1 MILSSKP
8 KPVNFRIVLNN
19 TEITSI
25 ESLRD
30 NFDLERLVMNDQTQ
44 LISWLKRVDRI
55 KGDKIEANLS
65 TSGEVTNLTVIK
77 TLSILYDRDFDN
89 MVEYVDYLYENHY
102 EESKQNFIR
111 FVCKHGEWLREF
123 FPLDSIS
130 LEDEDSHLNDF
141 FKSIRNQ
148 EMTQETKRFMA
159 QLYYRAGDLQMSQ
172 EIDPPYWE
180 LKVDE
185 INAIKAISSGI
196 ELEQVNELINSNHL
210 SLMGVEFIFL
220 CSFGYSLL
228 NKNDSYVKS
237 ISELIDNKPV
247 FSSLRNRLGES
258 LGKIINKKK
267 GLDFEHL
274 LSQLGY
280 MSPNSHDPLFNEKLF
295 LSSLIVKNKRETLLN
310 EICEKNDYFPAQYLL
325 EEDDYESKELKK
337 RDESLYKRWFK
348 RILDYNLS
356 PRGID
361 GDIAIN
367 LVREEAIIAY
377 QFKQN
382 PSFMREQFC
391 DPQKLKTSN
400 EYDIVLQRRIQ
411 RLQNK
416 LTNRVLSDPPELSN
430 LEEKYVNFF
439 KQAYSIIMNLSS
451 CFVQQEYSTSLQY
464 STVGSELI
472 RKSDETDAV
481 FGQENLSIA
490 DLLIIIRHGKKSSVM
505 DIDKKLKENYSPLK
519 AIFQD
524 LNKTLSDN
532 DKRIL
537 DYNYLQNNALILDSN
552 WSLLNKCTDQIRI
565 DLIQKYLKRWIANFI
580 YYINPNPDQQ

>member
-44 LISWLKRVDRI
+44 LISWLKRIDRI
-55 KGDKIEANLS
+55 KGDKIETNLS
-65 TSGEVTNLTVIK
+65 TSGELTNQTIIK
-77 TLSILYDRDFDN
+77 TLSIIYDRDFDN

-123 FPLDSIS
+123 FPLDNFS
-130 LEDEDSHLNDF
+130 LEDSNLNDF
-141 FKSIRNQ
+141 FTSIRNQ

-159 QLYYRAGDLQMSQ
+159 QLYYRAGDLQKSQ
-172 EIDPPYWE
+172 EIDPSSWE
-180 LKVDE
+180 LKIDE
-185 INAIKAISSGI
+185 SNAIKAISSGT
-196 ELEQVNELINSNHL
+196 ELEQVDELINSNHL

-267 GLDFEHL
+267 GQDFEHL

-310 EICEKNDYFPAQYLL
+310 EICKKNDYFPAQYLL
-325 EEDDYESKELKK
+325 EEDGYESKELKK

-356 PRGID
+356 PQGID
-361 GDIAIN
+361 GDVAKK
-367 LVREEAIIAY
+367 LVREEVIIAY

-391 DPQKLKTSN
+391 DPQKLRASN
-400 EYDIVLQRRIQ
+400 EHNMVLQRRIQ

-430 LEEKYVNFF
+430 LEEEYVNFF

-451 CFVQQEYSTSLQY
+451 CFVQQEYSTSLIY

-481 FGQENLSIA
+481 FGQENLFIA

>member
-44 LISWLKRVDRI
+44 LISWLKRIDRI
-55 KGDKIEANLS
+55 KGDKIETNLS
-65 TSGEVTNLTVIK
+65 TSGELTNQTVIK
-77 TLSILYDRDFDN
+77 TLSIIYDRDFDN

-102 EESKQNFIR
+102 EESKHNFIR

-123 FPLDSIS
+123 FPLDNFS
-130 LEDEDSHLNDF
+130 LEDSNLNDF
-141 FKSIRNQ
+141 FTSIRNQ

-159 QLYYRAGDLQMSQ
+159 QLYYRAGDLQKSQ
-172 EIDPPYWE
+172 EIDPSSWE
-180 LKVDE
+180 LKIDE
-185 INAIKAISSGI
+185 SNAIKAISSGT
-196 ELEQVNELINSNHL
+196 ELEQVDELINSNHL

-325 EEDDYESKELKK
+325 EEDGYESKELKK

-361 GDIAIN
+361 GDVAKNI
-367 LVREEAIIAY
+367 VREEVIIAY
-377 QFKQN
+377 QFKQYPN
-382 PSFMREQFC
+382 FMKEQFC
-391 DPQKLKTSN
+391 DPKKLRASN
-400 EYDIVLQRRIQ
+400 EHDLVLQRRIQ

-416 LTNRVLSDPPELSN
+416 LTNHVLSTPPELSKQ
-430 LEEKYVNFF
+430 EEAYVNFF
-439 KQAYSIIMNLSS
+439 KQAYSIIINLSN
-451 CFVQQEYSTSLQY
+451 CFEKKDLSGNTLTFTPYATAIFNDFSESNDVLRQEKL
-464 STVGSELI
+464 
-472 RKSDETDAV
+472 
-481 FGQENLSIA
+481 FIA
-490 DLLIIIRHGKKSSVM
+490 FLFYIIRYGRRHHKTTKENELRDNYIPM
-505 DIDKKLKENYSPLK
+505 KALFDDINSNNDKKIIKYKYL
-519 AIFQD
+519 D
-524 LNKTLSDN
+524 DN
-532 DKRIL
+532 ALMLDSHWSL
-537 DYNYLQNNALILDSN
+537 VSDYNPQERYRKIQIYLE
-552 WSLLNKCTDQIRI
+552 
-565 DLIQKYLKRWIANFI
+565 RWIANFI
-580 YYINPNPDQQ
+580 YYINPNLDQQ

>member
-30 NFDLERLVMNDQTQ
+30 NFDLERLIMNDQTQ

-65 TSGEVTNLTVIK
+65 TSGDLTNQTIIK
-77 TLSILYDRDFDN
+77 TLSIIYDQDFDN
-89 MVEYVDYLYENHY
+89 MVEYVDYLYENRY
-102 EESKQNFIR
+102 EEPKQNFIK

-130 LEDEDSHLNDF
+130 LEKNLKDLF
-141 FKSIRNQ
+141 TSIRNQ
-148 EMTQETKRFMA
+148 EMTQETKQYMS
-159 QLYYRAGDLQMSQ
+159 QLYYRAGDLQKSQ
-172 EIDPPYWE
+172 EIDPSSWE
-180 LKVDE
+180 LKIDE
-185 INAIKAISSGI
+185 SNAIKAISSGTDI
-196 ELEQVNELINSNHL
+196 EQVDELINSNNL
-210 SLMGVEFIFL
+210 SLIGVEFIFL

-237 ISELIDNKPV
+237 ISESIDNKPI
-247 FSSLRNRLGES
+247 FSSLRSRLGGS

-267 GLDFEHL
+267 GQDFEHL

-280 MSPNSHDPLFNEKLF
+280 MSPNSDDPLFNEKLF
-295 LSSLIVKNKRETLLN
+295 LSSLVVKNKRETLLN
-310 EICEKNDYFPAQYLL
+310 EICEKNDYFPAQYFL
-325 EEDDYESKELKK
+325 EEDGYESKELKK
-337 RDESLYKRWFK
+337 RDDSLYKRWFK

-356 PRGID
+356 PQGIV
-361 GDIAIN
+361 GDVAKN
-367 LVREEAIIAY
+367 LVREEVIIAY
-377 QFKQN
+377 QFQQYPN
-382 PSFMREQFC
+382 FMREQFC
-391 DPQKLKTSN
+391 DPKKLRASN
-400 EYDIVLQRRIQ
+400 EHDLVLQRRIQ

-430 LEEKYVNFF
+430 LEKEYVNFF

-481 FGQENLSIA
+481 FGQENLFIA
-490 DLLIIIRHGKKSSVM
+490 DLLIIIRHGIKSNVM
-505 DIDKKLKENYSPLK
+505 DIDKKLKGNYSPLK
-519 AIFQD
+519 ALFRD
-524 LNKTLSDN
+524 LNETLSDN

-537 DYNYLQNNALILDSN
+537 DNNYLQNNALILDSN
-552 WSLLNKCTDQIRI
+552 WSLPNQYTDQIRL
-565 DLIQKYLKRWIANFI
+565 DLIQKYLERWLANFI